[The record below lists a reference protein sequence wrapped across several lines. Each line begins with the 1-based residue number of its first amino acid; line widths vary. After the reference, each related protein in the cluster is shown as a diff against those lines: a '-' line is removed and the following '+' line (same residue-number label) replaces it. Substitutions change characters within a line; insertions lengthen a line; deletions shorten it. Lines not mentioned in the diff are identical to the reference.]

1 MNNIPDEK
9 DFEIVSQ
16 VLKLRQVP
24 ERNPDAFAEGKAKFL
39 AEAQTYPLPVSRQPE
54 RRHIEWKNI
63 FSRKGHPKM
72 TTVSTLLVIFS
83 LLFGGTGATVVAAQS
98 SLPDQLLYGVKLAS
112 EDVRTGLTTN
122 NQTRLDLATN
132 FADVRLDEILQLV
145 AQGKPIPSSV
155 WDRLVAQ
162 YDLAM
167 STAALSDDTQ
177 LNRNLLQI
185 QARIAVNLEK
195 LAGLSS
201 NSQYNSAALRTLT
214 ALQNDLQLIASGL
227 QDPGTFRQ
235 YMGMGQ
241 HNQGWQTTPYMP
253 SASGTP
259 MATLQSRTPMW
270 RATDN
275 HGGYMMTPWPNST
288 ANPQY
293 PKMTP
298 FPGNNNN
305 NNWNGASTQM
315 PTNQWHNDCQNCGQW
330 NGSGSSGQNGGM
342 WGGSSGGMG
351 GGMGGGRH

>member
-9 DFEIVSQ
+9 DFGIVSQ
-16 VLKLRQVP
+16 VMKLRKVP
-24 ERNPDAFAEGKAKFL
+24 ERNPRAFAEGRAKFL
-39 AEAQTYPLPVSRQPE
+39 REAQTYPLPVSRQPK

-98 SLPDQLLYGVKLAS
+98 SLPDQLLYAVKLAS
-112 EDVRTGLTTN
+112 EDVRTDLTTN

-132 FADVRLDEILQLV
+132 FADTRLDEILQLV

-162 YDLAM
+162 YDLAL

-185 QARIAVNLEK
+185 QARIAVNLER
-195 LAGLSS
+195 LAGLSG
-201 NSQYNSAALRTLT
+201 NSRYKSAALQTLT
-214 ALQNDLQLIASGL
+214 ALQKDLQVIGSGL
-227 QDPGTFRQ
+227 QDPGAFRQ

-241 HNQGWQTTPYMP
+241 HNQGWQTTPSMP
-253 SASGTP
+253 SVSGTP
-259 MATLQSRTPMW
+259 MPTLQSRTPMW
-270 RATDN
+270 QATDN

-288 ANPQY
+288 THPQS
-293 PKMTP
+293 PMMTP
-298 FPGNNNN
+298 VPGNNMHQNDP
-305 NNWNGASTQM
+305 WVGSPTQM
-315 PTNQWHNDCQNCGQW
+315 PNYQWHDGGTW
-330 NGSGSSGQNGGM
+330 GS
-342 WGGSSGGMG
+342 SSGGMG
-351 GGMGGGRH
+351 GGMGGGHH

>member
-16 VLKLRQVP
+16 VLKLREVT
-24 ERNPDAFAEGKAKFL
+24 ERNPRAFAEGRAKFL

-72 TTVSTLLVIFS
+72 TTISTLLVIFS
-83 LLFGGTGATVVAAQS
+83 LLFGGTGATFVAAQS
-98 SLPDQLLYGVKLAS
+98 SLPDQFLYGVKLAS

-122 NQTRLDLATN
+122 NQTRLDLATH
-132 FADVRLDEILQLV
+132 FADTRLDEILQLA
-145 AQGKPIPSSV
+145 AQGKTIPSSV
-155 WDRLVAQ
+155 WERLVAQ
-162 YDLAM
+162 YDLAL

-177 LNRNLLQI
+177 LNRDLLQI
-185 QARIAVNLEK
+185 QARIAVNLER
-195 LAGLSS
+195 LAGLSG
-201 NSQYNSAALRTLT
+201 NSQYNSAALLTLT

-227 QDPGTFRQ
+227 QDPGAFRQ

-241 HNQGWQTTPYMP
+241 HNQGWQTTPLVP

-259 MATLQSRTPMW
+259 MSTLQSRTPMW

-288 ANPQY
+288 THRQP
-293 PKMTP
+293 PMMTP
-298 FPGNNNN
+298 MPGNNMHHDDP
-305 NNWNGASTQM
+305 WMGSPTQM
-315 PTNQWHNDCQNCGQW
+315 PNNQHHDDCQNCGQW
-330 NGSGSSGQNGGM
+330 NGSNSGGQNGGS
-342 WGGSSGGMG
+342 WGG
-351 GGMGGGRH
+351 GGMGGGHR